1 MPEKRTELLVAPVPT
16 GEKSEFP
23 ELAQLAAQVGD
34 GRLLK
39 MEYDY
44 TKDVDAALPNADI
57 LAKSRLGSDMKS
69 NARVVQHMVQMCF
82 DGKQWDLLN
91 ETILALSKKR
101 LLIKVA
107 IARMVRSCC
116 QMVEKMPTEELRM
129 KLIETLRTVTAGKI
143 YVEVERARLTSYV
156 VKKLEAQG
164 KLEEAATML
173 LELQV
178 ETYGSMEVKERVE
191 FLLEQMRLSV
201 AREDYVRASI
211 IAKKISTKFFTKE
224 PVEDQVQNLK
234 LKFYE
239 LMITVGLHNNNYLD
253 VCRHYRAIQE
263 TPKILGDLEKN
274 KMALKCAVIYV
285 LLAPHGNEQWDLVH
299 RLVQMRD
306 LESILEYKKFL
317 ELFIN
322 QEIISWT
329 ELGKTYQAL
338 LRVGTPAN
346 PATGIFDDSANG
358 NKRWEDLHVR
368 VGEHNLRMVSK
379 YYTQITFDRLAE
391 LLDFPVAEM
400 EQFLCNLIVNGMIPN
415 AKIDRPNRIV
425 NLKAKKAHVDHL
437 DQWADN
443 VRRLTDTLNK
453 VSHLILKEEMV
464 HKNLEQVSAIH

>member
-1 MPEKRTELLVAPVPT
+1 
-16 GEKSEFP
+16 
-23 ELAQLAAQVGD
+23 
-34 GRLLK
+34 

-57 LAKSRLGSDMKS
+57 LAKTGNVAGAVESLNTLEKQSRLGSDMKS

-107 IARMVRSCC
+107 IARM
-116 QMVEKMPTEELRM
+116 
-129 KLIETLRTVTAGKI
+129 I

-306 LESILEYKKFL
+306 LESILENSL

>member
-1 MPEKRTELLVAPVPT
+1 
-16 GEKSEFP
+16 
-23 ELAQLAAQVGD
+23 VGD

-57 LAKSRLGSDMKS
+57 LAKTGNVAGAVESLNTLEKQSRLGSDMKS

-143 YVEVERARLTSYV
+143 YVEVDRARLTSYV

-164 KLEEAATML
+164 KLQEAATML

-224 PVEDQVQNLK
+224 PVEDQVQNQAHK
-234 LKFYE
+234 LWK
-239 LMITVGLHNNNYLD
+239 LMY
-253 VCRHYRAIQE
+253 
-263 TPKILGDLEKN
+263 
-274 KMALKCAVIYV
+274 
-285 LLAPHGNEQWDLVH
+285 
-299 RLVQMRD
+299 
-306 LESILEYKKFL
+306 
-317 ELFIN
+317 
-322 QEIISWT
+322 
-329 ELGKTYQAL
+329 
-338 LRVGTPAN
+338 
-346 PATGIFDDSANG
+346 DDWPTRST
-358 NKRWEDLHVR
+358 R
-368 VGEHNLRMVSK
+368 S
-379 YYTQITFDRLAE
+379 
-391 LLDFPVAEM
+391 
-400 EQFLCNLIVNGMIPN
+400 LI
-415 AKIDRPNRIV
+415 
-425 NLKAKKAHVDHL
+425 
-437 DQWADN
+437 
-443 VRRLTDTLNK
+443 
-453 VSHLILKEEMV
+453 
-464 HKNLEQVSAIH
+464 

>member
-1 MPEKRTELLVAPVPT
+1 
-16 GEKSEFP
+16 
-23 ELAQLAAQVGD
+23 
-34 GRLLK
+34 

-57 LAKSRLGSDMKS
+57 LAKTGNVAGAVESLNTLEKQSRLGSDMKS

-129 KLIETLRTVTAGKI
+129 KLSETLRTVTAGKI

-234 LKFYE
+234 LKFY
-239 LMITVGLHNNNYLD
+239 D
-253 VCRHYRAIQE
+253 
-263 TPKILGDLEKN
+263 
-274 KMALKCAVIYV
+274 
-285 LLAPHGNEQWDLVH
+285 
-299 RLVQMRD
+299 
-306 LESILEYKKFL
+306 
-317 ELFIN
+317 
-322 QEIISWT
+322 WT